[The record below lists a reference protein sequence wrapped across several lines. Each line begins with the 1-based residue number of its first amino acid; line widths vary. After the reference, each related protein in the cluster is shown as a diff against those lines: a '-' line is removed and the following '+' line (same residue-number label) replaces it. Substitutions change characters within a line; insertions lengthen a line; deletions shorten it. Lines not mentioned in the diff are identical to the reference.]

1 MKKKYDI
8 RTDLQPLS
16 SEEISKHKDFDK
28 LLADFELGKNNADE
42 PEGNVIP
49 IIGYIKKYSL
59 AAAVV
64 LLLSGMIWKLIND
77 SYQSQLYLPSDQM
90 VNQYKLEPPLLAL
103 DVQKTTFVIE
113 DVQKETLLEYVSG
126 SKIKVPAS
134 AFIDKNGQP
143 VKGKVDIQYRE
154 FADPVDL
161 FLSDIPLELEAQK
174 IIQSYG
180 MMEIKGFQDGEA
192 VFIAHDRTLEVQ
204 LRASI
209 EPDQLQNDNSIHH
222 FNGSVADWEF
232 SKTNQVTILDSILPD
247 KGSIPNE
254 NELRTMIEQE
264 MIASKPLDPPILG
277 IPSEMQLFDVDID
290 LNKFPELKKYNEAL
304 QFLVKKKNLK
314 AEIFDQEWNSMDL
327 QYQTDRSFVI
337 QLKRF
342 DDEALIVENL
352 EVYPALIPNASDIES
367 YTAEVDRFKQELDQW
382 NAEVDERISEFKP
395 DSISGMR
402 YLVMNEFDI
411 AEFGLWN
418 CGQELKAGLAN
429 EHNIEFKDEKGTD
442 LLPARFFCFDRI
454 AHTYYFSNSS
464 NILPSDD
471 MVVWILDD
479 SDELYWNAGNI
490 NDERNAIKMRFAG
503 KLEERRQLYEIL
515 SA

>member
-8 RTDLQPLS
+8 RTDFKPLS

-28 LLADFELGKNNADE
+28 LLSDFELAQNNSVK

-49 IIGYIKKYSL
+49 IMVYIKKYSL

-64 LLLSGMIWKLIND
+64 LLVSGMIWKLIND
-77 SYQSQLYLPSDQM
+77 SFQTQLYMPTDQM
-90 VNQYKLEPPLLAL
+90 VNQYKLEPPVLAL

-154 FADPVDL
+154 FVDPVDL
-161 FLSDIPLELEAQK
+161 FLSDIPLELESQK
-174 IIQSYG
+174 TIQSYG
-180 MMEIKGFQDGEA
+180 MMEIKGFKDGEA

-204 LRASI
+204 LHASI

-232 SKTNQVTILDSILPD
+232 SNTNQVTILDSILPD

-254 NELRTMIEQE
+254 KELRTTIEQE
-264 MIASKPLDPPILG
+264 MIASKPIEPPLLG

-314 AEIFDQEWNSMDL
+314 ADIFDQEWNSMEL

-342 DDEALIVENL
+342 DEEKMIVENL
-352 EVYPALIPNASDIES
+352 EVYPALIPNTSDIES
-367 YTAEVDRFKQELDQW
+367 YTVEVDRFKQEMDDW
-382 NAEVDERISEFKP
+382 NAEVDKRINEFEP
-395 DSISGMR
+395 DSISDKR
-402 YLVMNEFDI
+402 YLVMNKFDI
-411 AEFGLWN
+411 TEFGLWN
-418 CGQELKAGLAN
+418 CGQELEVGLAEEN
-429 EHNIEFKDEKGTD
+429 NIEFEDEKGME
-442 LLPARFFCFDRI
+442 LLPERFFCFDRI
-454 AHTYYFSNSS
+454 EHTYYFSNSS
-464 NILPSDD
+464 KIIPSDD
-471 MVVWILDD
+471 MVVWILND
-479 SDELYWNAGNI
+479 SNELYWSAGKF
-490 NDERNAIKMRFAG
+490 DQVGNAIRMRSGG
-503 KLEERRQLYEIL
+503 KLEQRRQLYDIL
-515 SA
+515 SV